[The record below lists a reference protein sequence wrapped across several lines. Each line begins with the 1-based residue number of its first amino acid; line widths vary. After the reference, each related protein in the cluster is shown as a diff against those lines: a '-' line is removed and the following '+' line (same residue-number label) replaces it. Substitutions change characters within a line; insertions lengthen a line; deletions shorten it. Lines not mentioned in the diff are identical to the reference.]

1 MPGIFVSYR
10 RSGTSTTTYRLVDDL
25 RRAFGPEHIF
35 LDVESIDPGIPFAEA
50 IKLSLAKSSVA
61 LIMIGPEWATVKDD
75 AGEPR
80 LQNHDDWVRQEV
92 RAALAANSRVIPVLV
107 QGAKMPLASQLP
119 EDMRGLTELNAF
131 TLLPSQTHWSFDVNR
146 LIENIKRADPNLAK
160 TDVPPTPRPNPAPPA
175 PAPKHYS
182 YKVISGLALLV
193 LVLLASTEGW
203 DDAGEILFECL
214 ILVVGAGL
222 CIAGLIDIN
231 KGKTTGFKGAI
242 TGISINS
249 IAAVCYLIG
258 SLIFSMSGGY
268 DTYNELDYSNNSSQ
282 LLQNQTINTGN
293 LNGTWVSPTSTIQV
307 THNGNNFSFIDINA
321 FGAQV
326 GSGQGNIQNGSLQ
339 FQYYNSLFDSSFNG
353 TGTANNNALYFELF
367 EPNSGQRIPITYYRQ

>member
-107 QGAKMPLASQLP
+107 QGAEMPLASQLP

>member
-107 QGAKMPLASQLP
+107 QGAEMPLASQLP

-353 TGTANNNALYFELF
+353 TGTANNGALYFELF

>member
-107 QGAKMPLASQLP
+107 QGAEMPLASQLP

-182 YKVISGLALLV
+182 YKVIGGLALLV

-353 TGTANNNALYFELF
+353 TGTANNGALYFELY